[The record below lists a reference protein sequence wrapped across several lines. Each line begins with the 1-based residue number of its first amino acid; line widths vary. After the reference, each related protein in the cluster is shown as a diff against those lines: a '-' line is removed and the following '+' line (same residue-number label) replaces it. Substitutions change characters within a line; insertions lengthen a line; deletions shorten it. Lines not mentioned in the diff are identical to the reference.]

1 MGTPYS
7 TIFDAY
13 FTRVEDD
20 LYGSMDSEELNQEL
34 IQILEAALPR
44 FLYPKVDIEDRDN
57 TEKTFNVELTNAE
70 IQIIAMLMNLIWVE
84 TKLHDVEI
92 VRQVYRDHDFQ
103 LTSQAS
109 HLRGLIT
116 LKNDLELQV
125 RRAMHNYSKVVN
137 RRPDFDGLAGG

>member
-20 LYGSMDSEELNQEL
+20 LYGSMDSEELTQEL

-44 FLYPKVDIEDRDN
+44 FLYPKVNTEDRN
-57 TEKTFNVELTNAE
+57 NETKTFNVELTNAE
-70 IQIIAMLMNLIWVE
+70 IQILAILMNLVWVE
-84 TKLHDVEI
+84 TKLSDVEV

-103 LTSQAS
+103 LIS
-109 HLRGLIT
+109 
-116 LKNDLELQV
+116 E
-125 RRAMHNYSKVVN
+125 Y
-137 RRPDFDGLAGG
+137 RRPSGSLE